1 MWPIMCEL
9 VEAGQVT
16 FHSEPSVNH
25 GHRASGVAGGDL
37 NNAVAHSIPQRLQK
51 MPLAIRSSIE
61 RIGVSSSQKRL
72 ETAASKRG
80 VVGVL
85 PMTFRTGLQ

>member
-25 GHRASGVAGGDL
+25 GHRASGVAGRLDL
-37 NNAVAHSIPQRLQK
+37 RQPAFYVVCVVARRRMIQRQ
-51 MPLAIRSSIE
+51 
-61 RIGVSSSQKRL
+61 G
-72 ETAASKRG
+72 TALG
-80 VVGVL
+80 L
-85 PMTFRTGLQ
+85 PTPGCTDYSYLSPDGLD